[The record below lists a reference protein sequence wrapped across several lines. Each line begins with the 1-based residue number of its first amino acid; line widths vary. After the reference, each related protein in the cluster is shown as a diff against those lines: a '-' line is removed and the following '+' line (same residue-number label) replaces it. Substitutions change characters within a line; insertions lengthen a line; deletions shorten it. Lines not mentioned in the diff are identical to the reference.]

1 MERHEGLKMET
12 LIGASGRTYTPLPI
26 DRRRGFPQSFP
37 LVFASRNYR
46 FRLYVNAPAS
56 LVKDKTLVLD
66 LPSPEAFL
74 VVQVDLDLQGGIS
87 QPIFLRK
94 VVPGMEYESEN
105 IALIF
110 PQQRVA
116 VQNLNGQGSFGSQ
129 VAGGITLRW
138 A

>member
-1 MERHEGLKMET
+1 MAT

-26 DRRRGFPQSFP
+26 DGNRGFPQSFP

-74 VVQVDLDLQGGIS
+74 VVQVELDLSTGTR

-94 VVPGMEYESEN
+94 VVPSLEYEAEN

-110 PQQRVA
+110 PQQRTA
-116 VQNLNGQGSFGSQ
+116 VQNLNGQGDFGSQ
-129 VAGGITLRW
+129 VTGGIALR
-138 A
+138 